1 MRHIPPFVKILPL
14 VILGIALGQW
24 LEVGWWVVAI
34 GALVCTIAAYL
45 LRTRREGSLY
55 TACAIVLCTLTTTL
69 LRNPYSVP
77 TPSAPETFY
86 ATITSYPTTTAESRW
101 QRCDAQVDYRG
112 TNRKIILHAD
122 TAITLTIGERGLLTG
137 YLNPLSEESYGR
149 LISRRGYVGELWAT
163 SPSSWQPTSEPTA
176 KSLQIVGRRMQ
187 HAMVERIERLGLGRD
202 EEAVVSA
209 MLTGWRSDMDPAL
222 RRSYARSGTSHLLAI
237 SGLHVGLVAML
248 VLGFCWLLPIAT
260 RRGHI
265 LRSVVAILTML
276 LYAFATGLSPSVVR
290 ATLMFCTAQMAL
302 AYGSAKSSLNL
313 LTAAATVMLIV
324 NPNNLFDISFQLS
337 FLAVVGIT
345 LGFGPLME
353 LSGATHSRRPIRALW
368 GVVIVGL
375 TSTIA
380 TLPLVGHTF
389 STVSLVGIFLN
400 PLVIVTAE
408 IIVLL
413 GFIWVTLPLGFL
425 QPVASTLIQGAAELQ
440 NRLVEGAG
448 SLSWAALEVEIPAW
462 VVALSYLLMATGII
476 VSLLWKEKKVW
487 KIGR

>member
-1 MRHIPPFVKILPL
+1 
-14 VILGIALGQW
+14 
-24 LEVGWWVVAI
+24 
-34 GALVCTIAAYL
+34 
-45 LRTRREGSLY
+45 
-55 TACAIVLCTLTTTL
+55 
-69 LRNPYSVP
+69 
-77 TPSAPETFY
+77 
-86 ATITSYPTTTAESRW
+86 
-101 QRCDAQVDYRG
+101 
-112 TNRKIILHAD
+112 
-122 TAITLTIGERGLLTG
+122 
-137 YLNPLSEESYGR
+137 
-149 LISRRGYVGELWAT
+149 
-163 SPSSWQPTSEPTA
+163 
-176 KSLQIVGRRMQ
+176 
-187 HAMVERIERLGLGRD
+187 
-202 EEAVVSA
+202 
-209 MLTGWRSDMDPAL
+209 
-222 RRSYARSGTSHLLAI
+222 LAI

-353 LSGATHSRRPIRALW
+353 LTGATHSRRPIRALW

-462 VVALSYLLMATGII
+462 VVVLSYLLMATGII